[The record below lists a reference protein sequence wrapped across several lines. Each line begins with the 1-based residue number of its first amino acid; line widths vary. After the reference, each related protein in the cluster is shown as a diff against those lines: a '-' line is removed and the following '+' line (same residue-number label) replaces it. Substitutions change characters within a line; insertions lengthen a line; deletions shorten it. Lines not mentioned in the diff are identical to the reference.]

1 MPKRFLIIGQNCY
14 RDDSL
19 AFLIENYPQ
28 VRFVIPDVAF
38 VEMCKSISW
47 ESTIRQSL
55 KILSETPNRVYAG
68 ITVGEAIRLEI
79 KNRKTTSNRHLVCRR
94 FTPVIR
100 SLLREIQS
108 GTNGSAFAKFHSQ
121 VGEIRKELYKEEL
134 NHQKNLRTLA
144 ELVEITK
151 DSIEKDVL
159 KSLRNGCFADEEIAE
174 LALRSAPNLMS
185 QFFEIV
191 NFPKNEIARF
201 LKTEPLAFRFTLLQ
215 LWWSLDWIA
224 RGGLESLSAKKATND
239 LLDQGYVLIAT
250 FFHGILSKD
259 VKANRAYRAM
269 RYMLKI

>member
-1 MPKRFLIIGQNCY
+1 MPKRFLIIDQNCY

-144 ELVEITK
+144 ELVK
-151 DSIEKDVL
+151 
-159 KSLRNGCFADEEIAE
+159 
-174 LALRSAPNLMS
+174 
-185 QFFEIV
+185 
-191 NFPKNEIARF
+191 
-201 LKTEPLAFRFTLLQ
+201 LQ
-215 LWWSLDWIA
+215 
-224 RGGLESLSAKKATND
+224 R
-239 LLDQGYVLIAT
+239 
-250 FFHGILSKD
+250 ILSK
-259 VKANRAYRAM
+259 KTCLSHFETAALQTRKSQSLLCEARP
-269 RYMLKI
+269 IS